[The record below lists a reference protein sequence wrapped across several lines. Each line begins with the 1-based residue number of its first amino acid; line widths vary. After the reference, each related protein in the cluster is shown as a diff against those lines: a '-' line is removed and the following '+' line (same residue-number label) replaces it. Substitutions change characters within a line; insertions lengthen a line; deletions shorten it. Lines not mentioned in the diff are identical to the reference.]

1 MKGKQIMKKLLLT
14 LAIASLAVMTAYAEE
29 KAGAVVSVAGTQ
41 LVVDENG
48 TEVTFDV
55 AADAVIS
62 DAEGAAVALN
72 SVTAGTNV
80 KVEYT
85 AAEDKNTA
93 SAVSVVAEEVKAEE
107 APAEEPAPAEEVT
120 EEVKTEE

>member
-1 MKGKQIMKKLLLT
+1 MKGKQIMKKLLFT
-14 LAIASLAVMTAYAEE
+14 LSIAALAVMTAYADE
-29 KAGAVVSVAGTQ
+29 KTGAIVSVADTQ
-41 LVVDENG
+41 LVVNENG

-55 AADAVIS
+55 AADAVIN
-62 DAEGAAVALN
+62 DAEGAAVALD
-72 SVTAGTNV
+72 TLAAGTNV

-107 APAEEPAPAEEVT
+107 IPAEETPAEEPVEAPAE
-120 EEVKTEE
+120 